1 MSDFGSKLLAGKWQ
15 FWAQFPTLRRSWRL
29 LCAGSPTVS
38 RRAVRQ
44 SRMWRQRRQRRQQRP
59 RVNRRHRLCSSSS
72 LAPVQTKLVKVIRR
86 RASLQ
91 SNFTLLLVKSQLQTE
106 NRATLSPSI
115 LGERKCV
122 MMRQLSQLC
131 RNHDIKG
138 YKDITFHSEI
148 TLMYFLPK
156 TSYFSLV
163 NFSSSPS
170 SVKNCSW

>member
-1 MSDFGSKLLAGKWQ
+1 
-15 FWAQFPTLRRSWRL
+15 
-29 LCAGSPTVS
+29 
-38 RRAVRQ
+38 
-44 SRMWRQRRQRRQQRP
+44 MWRQRRQRRQQRP
-59 RVNRRHRLCSSSS
+59 QQVNRRHRLCSSS

-91 SNFTLLLVKSQLQTE
+91 SNFTPLVKSQFKTE

-170 SVKNCSW
+170 SVKNCS